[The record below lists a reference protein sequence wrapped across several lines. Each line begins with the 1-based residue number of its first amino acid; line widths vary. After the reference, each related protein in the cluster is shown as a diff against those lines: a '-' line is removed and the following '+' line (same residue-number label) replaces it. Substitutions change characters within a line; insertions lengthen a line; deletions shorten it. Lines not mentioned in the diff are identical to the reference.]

1 MIEGM
6 EIFEKKYKEEIDG
19 LMEEFDDVY
28 TGLRFSN
35 VVAVI
40 VSLMERIAKFEKL
53 TGRKKKEI
61 VLHCLKQLISENV
74 KGRQYRIMLLT
85 MVEMTFP
92 NMIDDLISASKGDFI
107 FKIVK
112 KKLFKC
118 CM

>member
-1 MIEGM
+1 MK
-6 EIFEKKYKEEIDG
+6 KKYKEEIDG

-74 KGRQYRIMLLT
+74 KGRQDVLAIYFLL
-85 MVEMTFP
+85 
-92 NMIDDLISASKGDFI
+92 SKTERSVHRGTPPQGILGTYF
-107 FKIVK
+107 
-112 KKLFKC
+112 
-118 CM
+118 